1 MKNDKGNRMQPWTDD
16 DLERL
21 LNIRAQGGSWDAIA
35 DYFGRTVDACRVK
48 YNRTTV
54 IKVAQALGQAE
65 SERLIKSRTNWSP
78 ADINTLKNLHAAGYS
93 LEEMA
98 VQLQRTDKA
107 VLSRM
112 YVEGMM
118 DGSGVKKTRTKAK
131 VYETKAKV
139 YATSKTT
146 SGVSAS
152 TIFDYVKKLEAE
164 NETLRQTLT
173 EIRQALDEVKA

>member
-1 MKNDKGNRMQPWTDD
+1 MNKRNGQQPWTEE

-21 LNIRAQGGSWDAIA
+21 LSIRAQGWEWDDIA
-35 DYFGRTVDACRVK
+35 NYFGRTSDACRVK
-48 YNRTTV
+48 YNRLTV
-54 IKVAQALGQAE
+54 IKAKESQVE
-65 SERLIKSRTNWSP
+65 SERLSKNRTTWS
-78 ADINTLKNLHAAGYS
+78 AEDINTLKNLHAAGHT

-107 VLSRM
+107 VLTRM

-118 DGSGVKKTRTKAK
+118 DGSGVKKTRTKTK

-152 TIFDYVKKLEAE
+152 TIFDYVKKLEVE
-164 NETLRQTLT
+164 NETLRQALT
-173 EIRQALDEVKA
+173 EIRQALDEVKG

>member
-16 DLERL
+16 DLVRL
-21 LNIRAQGGSWDAIA
+21 LNFRTHGWEWDAIA
-35 DYFGRTVDACRVK
+35 SAFGRTVDACRVK

-54 IKVAQALGQAE
+54 IKANE
-65 SERLIKSRTNWSP
+65 SQIEAKKLSKNRTNWSP

-146 SGVSAS
+146 TGVSAS

>member
-1 MKNDKGNRMQPWTDD
+1 MKNDKENRMQPWTDD
-16 DLERL
+16 DLTRL
-21 LNIRAQGGSWDAIA
+21 LHFRAQGWEWDDIA
-35 DYFGRTVDACRVK
+35 GYFGRTRDACRVK
-48 YNRTTV
+48 YNRLTV
-54 IKVAQALGQAE
+54 IKDNESQVE
-65 SERLIKSRTNWSP
+65 SERLSKNRTTWS
-78 ADINTLKNLHAAGYS
+78 AEDIATLKRLHATRFT

-107 VLSRM
+107 ILTRM

-118 DGSGVKKTRTKAK
+118 DGSGMKKVRTKAK

-152 TIFDYVKKLEAE
+152 TIFDYVKKLEVE
-164 NETLRQTLT
+164 NETLRQALT